1 MLRHITGIM
10 KKSIFIVLLFVGVYA
25 QAQKKWTLKECVEYA
40 LLNNISI
47 KQSELNL
54 EATDAE
60 RLAALGGFLP
70 SFSAGASLAENTGLS
85 FNPTNNQPETVT
97 FLSASGNINV
107 GYTLFDGLRNI
118 RQAQR
123 AKISQLA
130 SQYQL
135 SKMRDDISLFVAN
148 SYLQVILAKAN
159 LKVLKSQNEVT
170 KQQIEQTQELV
181 DAGVLPQGDL
191 LDIKA
196 TNANEIQG
204 IVAAENTIQISL
216 ISLAQLLLIKDYE
229 NFDIEDE
236 GYDIVNQDVAGKT
249 VNEII
254 DAAREVR
261 SEIRI
266 EEQNVELAMK
276 DLQLARAAYMPRLSA
291 FFGYNTRFTN
301 ASSFV
306 NQIDPDNPTE
316 TRQIG
321 FVEGTGQ
328 AVLSEFPNVNT
339 IEVGADPFF
348 QQLYDNDGISY
359 GLSLN
364 IPIFNGFS
372 TRSNVMR
379 SKINLERAK
388 YNLEQAELDLESTV
402 YQAFIDAEG
411 ALKSYDAS
419 LKALES
425 QQLAYEYAKERYDVG
440 IINALDFSLSKLRYD
455 NAIINSNRAKYDYI
469 FKLKVLEL
477 FFGIPATELKF

>member
-10 KKSIFIVLLFVGVYA
+10 KKSIFIVLLFIGVYA

-261 SEIRI
+261 SEIK
-266 EEQNVELAMK
+266 N
-276 DLQLARAAYMPRLSA
+276 
-291 FFGYNTRFTN
+291 
-301 ASSFV
+301 
-306 NQIDPDNPTE
+306 
-316 TRQIG
+316 
-321 FVEGTGQ
+321 
-328 AVLSEFPNVNT
+328 
-339 IEVGADPFF
+339 
-348 QQLYDNDGISY
+348 
-359 GLSLN
+359 
-364 IPIFNGFS
+364 
-372 TRSNVMR
+372 
-379 SKINLERAK
+379 
-388 YNLEQAELDLESTV
+388 
-402 YQAFIDAEG
+402 
-411 ALKSYDAS
+411 
-419 LKALES
+419 
-425 QQLAYEYAKERYDVG
+425 
-440 IINALDFSLSKLRYD
+440 
-455 NAIINSNRAKYDYI
+455 
-469 FKLKVLEL
+469 
-477 FFGIPATELKF
+477 

>member
-1 MLRHITGIM
+1 M
-10 KKSIFIVLLFVGVYA
+10 KKSIIIALLLFGVFA
-25 QAQKKWTLKECVEYA
+25 QSQNKKWTLKECVVYA
-40 LLNNISI
+40 LENNISI

-60 RLAALGGFLP
+60 RLAALGNFLP
-70 SFSAGASLAENTGLS
+70 SLNAGTSLSENSGLG
-85 FNPTNNQPETVT
+85 FNPTTNQPETVT

-107 GYTLFDGLRNI
+107 GYTLFDGLQNI

-135 SKMRDDISLFVAN
+135 SKMQDDISLFVAN

-159 LKVLKSQNEVT
+159 LNVLVSQNEVT
-170 KQQIEQTQELV
+170 KQQIRQTEELV

-191 LDIKA
+191 LDINA
-196 TNANEIQG
+196 TDANEIQG
-204 IVAAENTIQISL
+204 IVASENTIQIGL
-216 ISLAQLLLIKDYE
+216 ISLAQLLLIKDYA

-236 GYDIVNQDVAGKT
+236 GYNIVDQDIAGKT
-249 VNEII
+249 VTEII

-261 SEIRI
+261 SEIKI
-266 EEQNVELAMK
+266 EEQNVALALK
-276 DLQLARAAYMPRLSA
+276 DLQLARASYMPRLSA

-306 NQIDPDNPTE
+306 NQIDPDNPSE
-316 TRQIG
+316 IRQIG

-348 QQLYDNDGISY
+348 NQLYLNDGISY
-359 GLSLN
+359 GFSLN

-372 TRSNVMR
+372 VRSNVMR
-379 SKINLERAK
+379 SQVNLERSK
-388 YNLEQAELDLESTV
+388 YQLEQAELDLESTV

-411 ALKSYDAS
+411 ALKSYDAA

-425 QQLAYEYAKERYDVG
+425 QELAYEYAKERYDVG
-440 IINALDFSLSKLRYD
+440 IINALDFSQSKLRYD
-455 NAIINSNRAKYDYI
+455 SALINSNRSKYDYI

-477 FFGIPATELKF
+477 YFGVPATELKF

>member
-1 MLRHITGIM
+1 M
-10 KKSIFIVLLFVGVYA
+10 KKSIIIALLLLGVFA
-25 QAQKKWTLKECVEYA
+25 QAQNKKWTLKECVEYA
-40 LLNNISI
+40 LENNISI

-54 EATDAE
+54 EVTEAE
-60 RLAALGGFLP
+60 KLAALGNFLP
-70 SFSAGASLAENTGLS
+70 TLNANANLAENTGLS
-85 FNPTNNQPETVT
+85 FNPTTNEPETVT

-118 RQAQR
+118 RQSQR

-135 SKMRDDISLFVAN
+135 SKMKDDISLFVAN
-148 SYLQVILAKAN
+148 SYLQVILSKAN
-159 LKVLKSQNEVT
+159 LEVLKSQNEVT
-170 KQQIEQTQELV
+170 KQQIKQTQELV
-181 DAGVLPQGDL
+181 DAGVLPRGDL
-191 LDIKA
+191 LDINA
-196 TNANEIQG
+196 TDANEIQG
-204 IVAAENTIQISL
+204 IVAAENTIQIGL
-216 ISLAQLLLIKDYE
+216 ISLAQLLLIKDYAT
-229 NFDIEDE
+229 FDIEDE
-236 GYDIVNQDVAGKT
+236 GYDIVNQDIADKT
-249 VNEII
+249 VDEII
-254 DAAREVR
+254 DAAKEIR
-261 SEIRI
+261 SEIKI
-266 EEQNVELAMK
+266 QEQNVELALK

-306 NQIDPDNPTE
+306 NQLDPDNPTE

-321 FVEGTGQ
+321 YVEGTNQ
-328 AVLSEFPNVNT
+328 AVLSEFPNLINL
-339 IEVGADPFF
+339 EVGPDPFIE
-348 QQLYDNDGISY
+348 QLYDNDGISY

-379 SKINLERAK
+379 SKVNLERSK
-388 YNLEQAELDLESTV
+388 YQLEQAELDLESTV

-411 ALKSYDAS
+411 ALKAYDAS

-425 QQLAYEYAKERYDVG
+425 QELAYDYAKERYDVG
-440 IINALDFSLSKLRYD
+440 IINALDFSQSKLRYD

-477 FFGIPATELKF
+477 YFGISATELKF